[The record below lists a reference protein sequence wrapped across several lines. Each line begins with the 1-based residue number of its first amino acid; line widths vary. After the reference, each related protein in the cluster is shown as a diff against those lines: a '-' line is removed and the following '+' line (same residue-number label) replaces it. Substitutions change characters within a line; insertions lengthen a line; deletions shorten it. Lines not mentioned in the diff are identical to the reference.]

1 MHKKVIQTL
10 AVGVAGVTAISS
22 SSFSVYAEDISVAS
36 TVTQSEESEQETA
49 VYGQY
54 LSGDIFGNSQM

>member
-36 TVTQSEESEQETA
+36 TVTQSEESEQETEK
-49 VYGQY
+49 Q
-54 LSGDIFGNSQM
+54 I